1 MATRTCGNYRDAGRE
16 GMMRGYYT
24 RMITALHRKA
34 ANRPRSG
41 ALQVEDLQRCVPAT
55 HTSRAKCRRPERA
68 TTNADAK
75 SQITVRKLLIVFLI
89 LFTLPI
95 ASSCVYQA
103 SLSQGNLLK
112 QEDLDQLKVGMT
124 RSQVRF
130 LLGTPMIDDP
140 FHEER
145 WDYVYYLRVGRDKA
159 TFKRWVSIYFD
170 GDTVRDIVDDQ
181 ELKPD
186 L

>member
-1 MATRTCGNYRDAGRE
+1 
-16 GMMRGYYT
+16 MR
-24 RMITALHRKA
+24 K
-34 ANRPRSG
+34 
-41 ALQVEDLQRCVPAT
+41 
-55 HTSRAKCRRPERA
+55 
-68 TTNADAK
+68 
-75 SQITVRKLLIVFLI
+75 FLI
-89 LFTLPI
+89 TILLTTTLPL
-95 ASSCVYQA
+95 AAGCVYQA

-112 QEDLDQLKVGMT
+112 QSDLDQVKVGMT

-145 WDYVYYLRVGRDKA
+145 WDYVYYLKVGREKA

-170 GDTVRDIVDDQ
+170 GDTVREIVDDQ
-181 ELKPD
+181 ELEPD